1 MPQGIEDVR
10 IITHRERNYRY
21 SGEGEKQERGGY
33 GVALSCVISRFRGEG
48 ELTFRS
54 RLRR

>member
-1 MPQGIEDVR
+1 MFVLSR
-10 IITHRERNYRY
+10 TVSVIIGY

-33 GVALSCVISRFRGEG
+33 GVALSCVISRCRGEG